1 MIRLLVVEDSK
12 TVQKALVAAFEADPQ
27 LRVVGVAESGEAALC
42 AARSLKPDL
51 ITMDINLP
59 GMDGFQA
66 TRAIMSS
73 CPTPIVIVT
82 GKLDPRDSA
91 TLFRVMEAGALMVL
105 AKPAPVGTPEHAG
118 SVARLVH
125 HIKLMA
131 EIKVVRRTFP
141 AHRAAPL
148 PPLLAPELSPL
159 PQPGAPV
166 RVVAIGAS
174 TGGPPLLQL
183 ILSSLPADF
192 GAAVLVV
199 QHMTEGFTENFVAW
213 LSQSSR
219 LPVRLAEHGMPVS
232 PGQVLVAPDGFHLE
246 LGAGERVVLS
256 TALPENGLRPAVN
269 ALFRSVA
276 RHCGSGCA
284 GVLLTGMGSDGARE
298 LKGLREAGAVTIAQ
312 DRESSVVFGMP
323 GAAVGL
329 GAAAYI
335 LPPEEII
342 ELLIRLVAARNAP
355 IAPPPPERIHS

>member
-1 MIRLLVVEDSK
+1 MIRLLVVEDSI
-12 TVQKALVAAFEADPQ
+12 TVQKALVAAFDADPQ
-27 LRVVGVAESGEAALC
+27 IRVIGTAESGEAALN
-42 AARSLKPDL
+42 AALSLKPDL

-91 TLFRVMEAGALMVL
+91 TLFRVLEAGALMVL
-105 AKPAPVGTPEHAG
+105 AKPDPIGTPGHAE

-125 HIKLMA
+125 HIKLMS
-131 EIKVVRRTFP
+131 EIKVVRRVF
-141 AHRAAPL
+141 ADQVRLDQQVPL
-148 PPLLAPELSPL
+148 PLPL
-159 PQPGAPV
+159 PLPRPGAPL

-174 TGGPPLLQL
+174 TGGPPLLQQ
-183 ILSSLPADF
+183 ILAALPADF

-199 QHMTEGFTENFVAW
+199 QHMAQGFTENFVAW

-219 LPVRLAEHGMPVS
+219 LPVLLAEHGMQAL
-232 PGQVLVAPDGFHLE
+232 PGRVLVAPDGHHLE
-246 LGAGERVVLS
+246 LGPGDRIVLS
-256 TALPENGLRPAVN
+256 CAPPENGLRPAVS

-276 RHCGSGCA
+276 SRCGPQCA

-298 LKGLREAGAVTIAQ
+298 LKLVRERGGTTIAQ

-323 GAAVGL
+323 GEAIRL
-329 GAAAYI
+329 DAAAYI
-335 LPPEEII
+335 LPPEAII
-342 ELLIRLVAARNAP
+342 ALLIRLVAAQGAP
-355 IAPPPPERIHS
+355 GAAQVQT